1 MLTLFGTVAVTVM
14 FVSYWLEERSRWT
27 ILVFAGACV
36 ATAIYS
42 ALEAVY
48 PIMVVEALWALVAL
62 KRFTVRSAAEAG
74 SLGGEP

>member
-1 MLTLFGTVAVTVM
+1 M
-14 FVSYWLEERSRWT
+14 FAAYTFEERSRWT

-42 ALEAVY
+42 ALEAIY
-48 PIMVVEALWALVAL
+48 PIMVVEALWAGVAL

-74 SLGGEP
+74 TEGGEP